1 MSRAAGVDN
10 SIYFRGHAAVSH
22 AERILR
28 VMENTHDAWNL
39 MEMNGERCAG
49 RQITKL
55 RWYDR
60 PARSSKD
67 ERGFPKTS

>member
-1 MSRAAGVDN
+1 MPRAAGADN
-10 SIYFRGHAAVSH
+10 SIYFRGREALSH

-49 RQITKL
+49 RQIGKL

-60 PARSSKD
+60 PARQFKN
-67 ERGFPKTS
+67 ERQTQ